1 MATRRTRK
9 LAWVTGSKS
18 TGYRLK
24 IADDERT
31 GNFFY
36 MDGEVYKSYR
46 LAQEMANA
54 IHMYCKTK

>member
-1 MATRRTRK
+1 MKTKPRK

-31 GNFFY
+31 SHFFY